1 MYTPGTI
8 ANSQTQ
14 RVPNKINKNG
24 IVAKAY
30 KKVIGTRDTIRHL
43 KTVRV
48 ISNEI
53 PVLLLILSRCYFS
66 CLKVW
71 GGAGE
76 GCKLPIIYSALL
88 DYSVLFLIVVCYILV
103 CKLSG

>member
-1 MYTPGTI
+1 MYTPGNI

-14 RVPNKINKNG
+14 RLLNKINKNG

-30 KKVIGTRDTIRHL
+30 KNVSGTRDTIRHL
-43 KTVRV
+43 KTFRV
-48 ISNEI
+48 ISNET

-76 GCKLPIIYSALL
+76 GCKPPII
-88 DYSVLFLIVVCYILV
+88 
-103 CKLSG
+103 